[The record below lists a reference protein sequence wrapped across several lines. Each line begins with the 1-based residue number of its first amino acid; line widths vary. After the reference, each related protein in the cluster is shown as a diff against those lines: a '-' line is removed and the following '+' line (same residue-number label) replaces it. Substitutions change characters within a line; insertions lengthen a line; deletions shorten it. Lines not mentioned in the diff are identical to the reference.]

1 MFNITLNNS
10 PIKYVLSFDKL
21 LEYYD
26 GLAKS
31 EDPFLV
37 LKAKRV
43 LDAQA
48 PYPELREG
56 FTDKT
61 LLKKYENIISIIL
74 EDTFSEVLGSNEIKT
89 GSLPYDSLIFNPTK
103 RFKKIMKDAGSGFIP
118 KIRSQG
124 EDVYYIR
131 SAVLLLNLYYGFKLD
146 YSRSYFFDIPDKQGV
161 IRNYRVLYNADFLEL
176 LPTEKTK
183 VLNRDDVNEL
193 LDNFDD
199 IELWKDKIPPD
210 SFIAKGFVILNM
222 VDVTDEHSIS
232 AMKSAMISS
241 SNSKTGGIF
250 LDDLQETFRSFFGLK
265 SIDTSFV
272 SYDKKQ
278 NQFKS
283 ISNNNIRSVI
293 LGSQEYISCSE
304 ALCPKTYECIMK
316 EKRFFNI
323 ADVDKSYELSGC
335 FSLYE
340 NMKASGYQSVIL
352 APIIN
357 KDDLLGVLEIGSPH
371 KSVLN
376 GSIVSK
382 LEVIMPFLVTAI
394 LRANAEE
401 ANLIDAVIQNK
412 CTAIHPSVFW
422 KFEEEARNFIKSS
435 KSDEDPTFNEIVF
448 ENVNPLYGQVDIQQ
462 SSTQR
467 NLAIS
472 RDLTIQ
478 LSDILSILNEASKK
492 SNFSKYDNLIFK
504 TKTYI
509 KEINKLL
516 NTSSEQLIF
525 DFVTNEIN
533 PIFENLKLIEG
544 TINSKILEYQAK
556 IDLNRQSYYD
566 HRNNFDHSVTAINK
580 MFTAVIDKQQER
592 AQQIFPHYFE
602 RFKTDGI
609 DYNIYVGEAL
619 TQNLKF
625 SSTHLRNLM
634 LWQLQL
640 MAEMENRLYF
650 LKPKLPI
657 PLAVTS
663 LILVYG
669 SKLSIR
675 FRTDEKRFDVDGAY
689 NIRYEVIKKRID
701 KSYIKN
707 KNERLTQPGK
717 LVIVYSQESDLRE
730 YLEYI
735 KFLQSKGVF
744 TSQIEIVELENL
756 QGITGLKA
764 IRVEFLYNNNH
775 SFQQNIR
782 FQDFLDFLK

>member
-1 MFNITLNNS
+1 MFNITLNDS
-10 PIKYVLSFDKL
+10 PIKHVLSFNKL

-26 GLAKS
+26 GLAQS
-31 EDPFLV
+31 EDPFLA

-61 LLKKYENIISIIL
+61 ILKKHERVISIIL
-74 EDTFSEVLGSNEIKT
+74 EDVFSEVLSSNEIKT
-89 GSLPYDSLIFNPTK
+89 ASLPYYDLIFNPTK
-103 RFKKIMKDAGSGFIP
+103 RFKKIMADAGPGFIP

-146 YSRSYFFDIPDKQGV
+146 YTRSYFFDIPDKHGV

-176 LPTEKTK
+176 LPTENTK
-183 VLNRDDVNEL
+183 PITQEDVNEL

-199 IELWKDKIPPD
+199 LELWKSKIPPG
-210 SFIAKGFVILNM
+210 SFIAKGFVVLNM

-241 SNSKTGGIF
+241 SNAKTSDSL

-265 SIDTSFV
+265 AIHTSFV
-272 SYDKKQ
+272 FYDKKL

-283 ISNNNIRSVI
+283 LSNNNIRSVI
-293 LGSQEYISCSE
+293 LGDEENVSCRE
-304 ALCPKTYECIMK
+304 ALCPETYKFIMK

-323 ADVDKSYELSGC
+323 PDVNESYELSGC
-335 FSLYE
+335 FSLYQ

-352 APIIN
+352 APITN
-357 KDDLLGVLEIGSPH
+357 NDDLLGILEIGSPH
-371 KSVLN
+371 KGGLN

-382 LEVIMPFLVTAI
+382 LEVVMPFLVTSV

-401 ANLIDAVIQNK
+401 ANLIDAVIQNE
-412 CTAIHPSVFW
+412 CTAIHPSVYW
-422 KFEEEARNFIKSS
+422 KFAEEARNFIKRS
-435 KSDEDPTFNEIVF
+435 KVDENPKFKEIVF
-448 ENVNPLYGQVDIQQ
+448 DNVNPLYGQVDIQG
-462 SSTQR
+462 SSTER
-467 NLAIS
+467 NLAIR

-478 LSDILSILNEASKK
+478 LSDIVSILNEASKK
-492 SNFSKYDNLIFK
+492 TKPSQYDSLIYK
-504 TKTYI
+504 TKNYMTQ
-509 KEINKLL
+509 INQLL
-516 NTSSEQLIF
+516 STSSEQLIF
-525 DFVTNEIN
+525 DFVTHEIH
-533 PIFENLKLIEG
+533 PIFEKLKLFKG
-544 TINSKILEYQAK
+544 ALSNKILDYQAK
-556 IDLNRQSYYD
+556 IDVKRQSYYD

-580 MFTAVIDKQQER
+580 MFTAVIDKQQES

-619 TQNLKF
+619 TQNLTF
-625 SSTHLRNLM
+625 SSTHLRNLR

-640 MAEMENRLYF
+640 MAEMENRYYY
-650 LKPKLPI
+650 LKSKLPI
-657 PLAVTS
+657 PLEVTS

-701 KSYIKN
+701 KSYIKG

-717 LVIVYSQESDLRE
+717 LVIVYSQERDRQE
-730 YLEYI
+730 YMAYI
-735 KFLQSKGVF
+735 NFLQSKGVF
-744 TSQIEIVELENL
+744 APQIENVELENL

-764 IRVEFLYNNNH
+764 FRVEFLYDQKR
-775 SFQQNIR
+775 SFEENYWYKDSFDLIE
-782 FQDFLDFLK
+782 